1 MILSTGVVSLLLAA
15 MPVLATGTIAE
26 LSESTGTGLTPAD
39 YFDPEEYLISPG
51 DEIWISFPGGVPF
64 SGVNE
69 AVSVVFLPVGLDGI
83 FSVPAMPGIDTN
95 GMTLQMLQNRISNL
109 FASAYR
115 GMNVSAGLARSASF
129 QIPVTGQVIRPG
141 IVTVNGL
148 SRLTEALGCAGGVA
162 STGATSD
169 ILIISLNDD
178 STAFN
183 LNDFLINGNLNS
195 NPLMQRN
202 SRIHVSAVTATIIVE
217 GALSSSS
224 GSDHMLVEFIP
235 GESAREAIVRVGG
248 VLSTADIDGCYVCR
262 TNTDS
267 LPVQI
272 SFSLQ
277 GIASCVQLQPN
288 DRLVVPSL
296 SGFINVTGQVVVT
309 APVRYSPG
317 MTVNYYIGM
326 AGGYN
331 SVARRNSVK
340 LVLSDGEKIDVEL
353 TDIVPP
359 GATIDVPRVPVKF
372 WEEYLTILTG
382 VATVVIAYQSI
393 FSN

>member
-1 MILSTGVVSLLLAA
+1 MILSTGVASLLLVA
-15 MPVLATGTIAE
+15 MPALTAGTIAG
-26 LSESTGTGLTPAD
+26 LSESAGTGLTPAD
-39 YFDPEEYLISPG
+39 YFDPEEYLVSPG
-51 DEIWISFPGGVPF
+51 DDIWISFPGGVPF

-83 FSVPAMPGIDTN
+83 LSIPAMPGIDTN

-109 FASAYR
+109 FVSAYR

-148 SRLTEALGCAGGVA
+148 SRLTEALECAGGVA
-162 STGATSD
+162 STGAISD
-169 ILIISLNDD
+169 ILIISLDDD

-217 GALSSSS
+217 GALSSS
-224 GSDHMLVEFIP
+224 DHMLVEFIP
-235 GESAREAIVRVGG
+235 GESAREAVVRVGG

-277 GIASCVQLQPN
+277 GIDSCVQLQPN

-296 SGFINVTGQVVVT
+296 SGIINVTGQVVVT

-340 LVLSDGEKIDVEL
+340 MMLADGEKIDVEL